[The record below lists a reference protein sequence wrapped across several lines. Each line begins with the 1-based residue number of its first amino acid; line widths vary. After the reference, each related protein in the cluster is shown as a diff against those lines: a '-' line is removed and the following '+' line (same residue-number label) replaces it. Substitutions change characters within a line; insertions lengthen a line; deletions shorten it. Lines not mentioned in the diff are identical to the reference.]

1 MHCILTNQRRS
12 FLYVAYL
19 KVAARQVSVRCQQVS
34 ISMEVGRKDPWK
46 RKRGLNLPSNRSKL
60 NLSSIESGHGSSFLF
75 SISLVSV
82 LRLGFLYT
90 TNAFIL
96 AIIFVFFF
104 EDNLIFSI
112 TCVLY
117 IYIRISIILESFFC
131 YVSVIRPQGYY
142 ITFNFDTFFSR
153 IFLLQKFSKAKF
165 NHRK

>member
-1 MHCILTNQRRS
+1 MSAGFHFDGSGTEGSVEKEARIKSS
-12 FLYVAYL
+12 FKSLEIDL
-19 KVAARQVSVRCQQVS
+19 
-34 ISMEVGRKDPWK
+34 
-46 RKRGLNLPSNRSKL
+46 
-60 NLSSIESGHGSSFLF
+60 SIESGHGSSFLF